1 MSVLV
6 TGSNGFLGAILV
18 ERLLEAGEKDL
29 VCMVRG
35 GSNRARLDAV
45 KRRHPDKPFEVVVGS
60 LATPDDAARM
70 LRGVHQVHHLAAAL
84 SGAAADM
91 FLNTV
96 VASKNLLEAAAK
108 CERKP
113 EMVLVSSF
121 SVYGVAD
128 LEPGH
133 LLTEETPLEAHPERR
148 DLYAQAKLRQEQL
161 FWEYRE
167 KHGIP
172 LTVLRPG
179 VIYGPGGGALS
190 TRVGLR
196 LPGVFVHLG
205 RDNLLPLSYVD
216 NCAEASVVVSKY
228 EGREGQAYNVLD
240 DELLT
245 CREYL
250 RRYRK
255 EVEPL
260 RSVSLPYFATQALS
274 RSVEAYH
281 RYSKGQL
288 PAILTPYKAASA
300 WGGNR
305 FSNDKLK
312 STGWKPLVS
321 TEEGI
326 QRAFAYLREKQAAG

>member
-1 MSVLV
+1 VLV

-18 ERLLEAGEKDL
+18 ERLLERGEKDL

-60 LATPDDAARM
+60 LASPKDAGRM
-70 LRGVHQVHHLAAAL
+70 LRGVRQVHHLAAAL
-84 SGAAADM
+84 SGAPADM

-96 VASKNLLEAAAK
+96 VASKNLLEAAAA
-108 CERKP
+108 CDEKP
-113 EMVLVSSF
+113 EMVLISSF

-128 LEPGH
+128 LPPGH
-133 LLTEETPLEAHPERR
+133 LLTEETPLEAHPEKR

-167 KHGIP
+167 KHGVP

-196 LPGVFVHLG
+196 LPGIFVHLG

-216 NCAEASVVVSKY
+216 NCAEAIVVVAHA
-228 EGREGQAYNVLD
+228 EGREGQVYNVLD
-240 DELLT
+240 DDLPT
-245 CREYL
+245 CSEYL

-260 RSVSLPYFATQALS
+260 RTVSLPYFATMALS
-274 RSVEAYH
+274 RGVRAYH

-288 PAILTPYKAASA
+288 PAILTPHKAASA

-305 FSNDKLK
+305 FNNDKLRA
-312 STGWKPLVS
+312 TGWRPIVS

-326 QRAFAYLREKQAAG
+326 KRAFAYLREKQAEAT